1 MALLAQQKNLHWFLA
16 LFLITLVTILL
27 FHSVLRGQGPFA
39 TGTLGQIMPV
49 EKTGDTS
56 AFLRDSLVQGYPYH
70 AFAAEKIQKGEF
82 PLWNNLIFAGT
93 PFFGNGQS
101 AVLSPLKAPFW
112 WLGTYS
118 SFILSLL
125 LQFIIGGMGMYVLC
139 RAFNWKLTSA
149 LIAALAFI
157 LSGQFLLRS
166 TMNHMSAVM
175 AWLPWLWWS
184 IYQLHHSLKFRWL
197 VLTVIFTAFTF
208 FSGNFQIAVFC
219 LGISLIWL
227 LALFQKNHLYKRTW
241 LFVAAIALGLALS
254 AVQIIPNLETI
265 KLSYRETKSLT
276 WSQVLNPKNI
286 FHFEKPN
293 AKVLATAIDPKII
306 GVGAN
311 SSGPADF
318 LEINLF
324 IGPIAII
331 LILFSFLDWKKR
343 LWRINALISAAVLII
358 ILFPGLKDLLAKIF
372 PWLSV
377 TSVWRMAFILLFSL
391 SLLAGMGAEI
401 LRKFN
406 KKFIGPIILAAVF
419 ILSLWQ
425 WQKVMP
431 FSDKKT
437 LYPNT
442 DLITQIQNQTKTT
455 SKLWPKDSG
464 LDQFMLYDIPI
475 ILGYDSVYP
484 KTYLELWQ
492 ANSRVVKPN
501 QLHAT
506 EVSEN
511 LLKVTGA
518 SLILTNK
525 PLPEN

>member
-1 MALLAQQKNLHWFLA
+1 
-16 LFLITLVTILL
+16 
-27 FHSVLRGQGPFA
+27 
-39 TGTLGQIMPV
+39 
-49 EKTGDTS
+49 
-56 AFLRDSLVQGYPYH
+56 
-70 AFAAEKIQKGEF
+70 
-82 PLWNNLIFAGT
+82 
-93 PFFGNGQS
+93 
-101 AVLSPLKAPFW
+101 
-112 WLGTYS
+112 
-118 SFILSLL
+118 
-125 LQFIIGGMGMYVLC
+125 
-139 RAFNWKLTSA
+139 
-149 LIAALAFI
+149 
-157 LSGQFLLRS
+157 
-166 TMNHMSAVM
+166 
-175 AWLPWLWWS
+175 
-184 IYQLHHSLKFRWL
+184 
-197 VLTVIFTAFTF
+197 
-208 FSGNFQIAVFC
+208 
-219 LGISLIWL
+219 
-227 LALFQKNHLYKRTW
+227 
-241 LFVAAIALGLALS
+241 
-254 AVQIIPNLETI
+254 
-265 KLSYRETKSLT
+265 
-276 WSQVLNPKNI
+276 
-286 FHFEKPN
+286 
-293 AKVLATAIDPKII
+293 
-306 GVGAN
+306 
-311 SSGPADF
+311 
-318 LEINLF
+318 
-324 IGPIAII
+324 
-331 LILFSFLDWKKR
+331 LDWKKR